1 MKKKDIVL
9 IAGIVFVTGLIS
21 YFISGLFF
29 APPKDRKEQVEVVEA
44 ISTEFNKPDA
54 KYFNPNSID
63 PTQPITIGDTNNQ
76 QPFNKPSG
84 Q

>member
-1 MKKKDIVL
+1 MKRKDIIL

-21 YFISGLFF
+21 YFISNLFF
-29 APPKDRKEQVEVVEA
+29 APPKDRKEQVEVVQP
-44 ISTEFNKPDA
+44 ISTEFNMPDD
-54 KYFNPNSID
+54 KYFNSNSID
-63 PTQPITIGDTNNQ
+63 PTQPITIGENNNQ